1 VKHSVQAQKGPYG
14 AAIPVIIG
22 VVGGA
27 FAMSA
32 AFAMAATTRPDRPA
46 AIAAPAKTQ
55 TAASVA
61 AHMAPASQDPALK
74 MLTFSMPVPGFAI
87 NSPFGMRRMPWEE
100 GGRLHE
106 GVDIAAPAGAKVA
119 ATLRGTVTRTGLSFS
134 YGRYVEVEHE
144 GGLVSFYAH
153 LGGWPKGIKQ
163 GVAVSAGQH
172 IGFVGNSGRSTGS
185 HLHFEIRRNDK
196 PLNPA
201 MFIGR
206 TFASADQL
214 PLKDAAKVGR
224 TRVAVVANWPASAK
238 PAAKSA
244 PGVAVQPAADGRVRA
259 VIQPSGPI
267 EIVARDPVKAAEARA
282 RLRAMQDAGGPELMV
297 KEVNKPAPKAAPAK
311 PSADDQDGPV
321 RTAAPA
327 A

>member
-1 VKHSVQAQKGPYG
+1 MQNSFPALKGPYG
-14 AAIPVIIG
+14 AAVPVIVG

-32 AFAMAATTRPDRPA
+32 AFAMTATGRPDRPV

-55 TAASVA
+55 TATAVA
-61 AHMAPASQDPALK
+61 AHLAPASQDPALK
-74 MLTFSMPVPGFAI
+74 MLAFNMPVPGFAI

-119 ATLRGTVTRTGLSFS
+119 ATLPGTVTRTGLSFS
-134 YGRYVEVEHE
+134 YGRYVEVQHE

-153 LGGWPKGIKQ
+153 LGGWPKGIKA
-163 GVAVSAGQH
+163 GSVVTAGQH

-185 HLHFEIRRNDK
+185 HLHFEIRRHDK

-224 TRVAVVANWPASAK
+224 TRVAVVANWPASVKPTSK
-238 PAAKSA
+238 PAA
-244 PGVAVQPAADGRVRA
+244 GVTVTPAADGRVRA
-259 VIQPSGPI
+259 VIQPAGPI

-282 RLRAMQDAGGPELMV
+282 RLRAMQEAGGPELMV
-297 KEVNKPAPKAAPAK
+297 KEVNKPKAAAPAK
-311 PSADDQDGPV
+311 APDDEDGPV
-321 RTAAPA
+321 RTATPA